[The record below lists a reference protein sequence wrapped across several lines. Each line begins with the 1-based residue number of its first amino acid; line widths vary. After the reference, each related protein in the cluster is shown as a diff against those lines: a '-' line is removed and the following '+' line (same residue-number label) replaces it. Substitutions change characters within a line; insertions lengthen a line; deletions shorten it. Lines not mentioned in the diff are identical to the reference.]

1 MSQAASIDASGASPD
16 ISREVM
22 SRIATQAILMGQQRF
37 EQMLQPQ
44 ENSFDYSDI
53 GTSDT
58 GDEEDEEGDQE

>member
-22 SRIATQAILMGQQRF
+22 SRLATQVILMSQQRF

-44 ENSFDYSDI
+44 ENTFDYSDI
-53 GTSDT
+53 GED
-58 GDEEDEEGDQE
+58 DEDDEGEQE